1 MRSSIKANISF
12 NNIYTRA
19 GKGLDTP
26 TCVLFNQVIETNKLH
41 KWKLTK
47 NTQNY
52 LAFICISAKFCTQL
66 CPRLKLWKTTVYN
79 YITYYLFHLTGQLW
93 SPPRERQKSLLLKH
107 VMLCSPKIGVD
118 QKLLQIVKWYH
129 SEASTMDGSSIIR
142 SWARTLSF
150 SVVGAKLMMKRR
162 WVGLTG
168 RLDQLHLL
176 PPVVSMVAV

>member
-107 VMLCSPKIGVD
+107 VIYRHRWDAKSVLPKNRSGS
-118 QKLLQIVKWYH
+118 KIV
-129 SEASTMDGSSIIR
+129 ANCQMI
-142 SWARTLSF
+142 SF
-150 SVVGAKLMMKRR
+150 GGINNGWQV
-162 WVGLTG
+162 
-168 RLDQLHLL
+168 HH
-176 PPVVSMVAV
+176 PVMGKNLVF